1 LRAMSMFAFDE
12 TMTELVLDYA
22 RRRLAAEPQTLGKR
36 ADPVGLNALLEGAIT
51 PGGRDPGELLELFEA
66 HLAAAVIPVDTP
78 RFLAFIPAAPT
89 QASRLFD
96 MVISAACIEG
106 TSWLLGGGAV
116 AAENQVLRLLADLAG
131 LPAEAGG
138 VFVSGGSAANLSA
151 LLVAR
156 DTAVPRDAPRVAVS
170 DQAHSSVA
178 KALHVLGLEA
188 LVVPTS
194 GRLTE
199 AELRAA
205 VDETVIAIVATA
217 GTTNAG
223 IVDDLAGAARVAGEL
238 GAWLHVDAAYGGAAL
253 LVDSVR
259 ERFAGIEHADSLVV
273 DPHKWL
279 MAPFDAAALLYREPH
294 LARAVHTQDASYLD
308 PLRAAETE
316 AEWNPSDYAY
326 QLTRR
331 ARGLPLW
338 FSLAVNGTDAYRDA
352 IARALALA
360 RDCARRITETPGLEL
375 VREPDLS
382 TVLFRRSGWA
392 AVDYERWW
400 RRLLADDVA
409 FVAPST
415 WEGAPVARLTFVHPE
430 TSMEIVQPVLDAMLS

>member
-1 LRAMSMFAFDE
+1 MSMFAFE
-12 TMTELVLDYA
+12 AAMTELVLDYT
-22 RRRLAAEPQTLGKR
+22 RRRLAAEPGTLGER
-36 ADPVGLNALLEGAIT
+36 ADPARLTALLEGAIT
-51 PGGRDPGELLELFEA
+51 PGGRDAGELLGLFEE
-66 HLAAAVIPVDTP
+66 HLAPAVIPVDTP

-96 MVISAACIEG
+96 MVVSAACIEG

-116 AAENQVLRLLADLAG
+116 AAENQVLRVLADLAG

-156 DTAVPRDAPRVAVS
+156 DTAAPRDAARVAVS

-199 AELRAA
+199 ADLRAVA
-205 VDETVIAIVATA
+205 DDSVIAVVATA

-253 LVDSVR
+253 FVDSAR
-259 ERFAGIEHADSLVV
+259 ERFAGIEHADSLVI

-308 PLRAAETE
+308 PLRSARTE

-352 IARALALA
+352 IAAGLSLA
-360 RDCARRITETPGLEL
+360 RESARLIEATPGLEL

-382 TVLFRRSGWA
+382 TVMFRRTGWA
-392 AVDYERWW
+392 ADDYERWW

-409 FVAPST
+409 FVAPSV

-430 TSMEIVQPVLDAMLS
+430 TSMEIVQPVLDAMLV

>member
-1 LRAMSMFAFDE
+1 MSMFAFE
-12 TMTELVLDYA
+12 PAMTEHVLDYA
-22 RRRLAAEPQTLGKR
+22 RRRLAAEPGTLGER
-36 ADPVGLNALLEGAIT
+36 PDPHRLAALLDGAIT
-51 PGGRDPGELLELFEA
+51 PQGRDAQELLALFEE
-66 HLAAAVIPVDTP
+66 HLAPAVIPVDTP

-96 MVISAACIEG
+96 VVVSAASVEG
-106 TSWLLGGGAV
+106 TSWLLGGGAI
-116 AAENQVLRLLADLAG
+116 AAENQALRLLADLAG
-131 LPAEAGG
+131 LPAQAGG

-156 DTAVPRDAPRVAVS
+156 DTAAPRDAPRVAVS

-188 LVVPTS
+188 VVVPTS
-194 GRLTE
+194 GRMTE
-199 AELRAA
+199 ADLRAA
-205 VDETVIAIVATA
+205 VDDRVIAVVATA

-223 IVDDLAGAARVAGEL
+223 IVDDLAGAARVAREL

-253 LVDSVR
+253 FVESARD
-259 ERFAGIEHADSLVV
+259 RFAGIEHADSLVI

-279 MAPFDAAALLYREPH
+279 MAAFDAAALLYRDPH

-308 PLRAAETE
+308 PMQAAE

-338 FSLAVNGTDAYRDA
+338 FSLAVNGTDAYREA
-352 IARALALA
+352 IGRALALA
-360 RDCARRITETPGLEL
+360 RDTARLIEATPGLEL

-382 TVLFRRSGWA
+382 TVMFRRTGWRA
-392 AVDYERWW
+392 TDYERWW

-430 TSMEIVQPVLDAMLS
+430 TSMEIVQQILEAMRS